1 MAFGFFKKKKKKEE
15 LGPHYDPTNIGV
27 MDIRKGFIFDFN
39 GQSWEVEEEFEYDW
53 GNNDFTYEFKVVSAN
68 ETYFLYLEEDDEI
81 ECIFSQKIPFAKLD
95 GSVESKILKKGRP
108 PKTISYNG
116 TEFYRDEESPGYF
129 RKIGTESWSELISWT
144 YYDEEEET
152 VLTIE
157 QWGERDFE
165 ASMGVVVNPNSITN
179 ILPVS

>member
-1 MAFGFFKKKKKKEE
+1 MAFGFFKKKKKEE
-15 LGPHYDPTNIGV
+15 LPHYDPTNIGV
-27 MDIRKGFIFDFN
+27 MDIRKGFVFDFN
-39 GQSWEVEEEFEYDW
+39 TQSWEVTEEFEYDW

-68 ETYFLYLEEDDEI
+68 ETYFLYVEKDDEI

-95 GSVESKILKKGRP
+95 GS
-108 PKTISYNG
+108 
-116 TEFYRDEESPGYF
+116 
-129 RKIGTESWSELISWT
+129 

-165 ASMGVVVNPNSITN
+165 ASMGAVIHPSKITN
-179 ILPVS
+179 ILPVE